1 MNFIIVTK
9 TKTDLNHK
17 EYRFKIFNIEKMQS
31 IFESVI
37 KNEILVGR
45 MKSDLF
51 TFEDGYIY
59 YNNNVIKI
67 RYDLINS
74 INSQKY
80 KEDDIFDYY
89 FNIFKLKPNYKVN
102 S

>member
-1 MNFIIVTK
+1 M
-9 TKTDLNHK
+9 KTDSSEK
-17 EYRFKIFNIEKMQS
+17 EFRFKVFNMKSMKC
-31 IFESVI
+31 IFESII
-37 KNEILVGR
+37 KNPILIGR

-89 FNIFKLKPNYKVN
+89 FNIF
-102 S
+102 